1 MAAFRNVQI
10 LGNDTMFGTIR
21 LIRTNGRHGYESEIV
36 TALGDVCG
44 VIMQHEQEKT
54 VYIAGDTVWYVE
66 WITLSLIISR
76 LLSLSTPGLTALWI
90 SSSLWEK
97 KMY

>member
-1 MAAFRNVQI
+1 MATFRNVQI

-44 VIMQHEQEKT
+44 VIMQHEQEKP
-54 VYIAGDTVWYVE
+54 YILQAIQFGM
-66 WITLSLIISR
+66 LS
-76 LLSLSTPGLTALWI
+76 G
-90 SSSLWEK
+90 
-97 KMY
+97 